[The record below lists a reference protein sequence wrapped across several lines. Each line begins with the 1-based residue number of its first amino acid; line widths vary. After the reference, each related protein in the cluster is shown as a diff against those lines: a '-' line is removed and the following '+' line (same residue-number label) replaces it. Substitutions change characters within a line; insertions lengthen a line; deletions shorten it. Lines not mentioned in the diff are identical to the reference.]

1 MKHKKSQINLNEYIY
16 FCVSHSN
23 MAFINYHGKQSGSMK
38 LFYDIAFIMYRRNG
52 EVGVY
57 FNEG

>member
-1 MKHKKSQINLNEYIY
+1 MHIPYMIIY
-16 FCVSHSN
+16 R
-23 MAFINYHGKQSGSMK
+23 KSGSMK

-57 FNEG
+57 FNE

>member
-1 MKHKKSQINLNEYIY
+1 MHIPYMIIY
-16 FCVSHSN
+16 R
-23 MAFINYHGKQSGSMK
+23 KGSMK